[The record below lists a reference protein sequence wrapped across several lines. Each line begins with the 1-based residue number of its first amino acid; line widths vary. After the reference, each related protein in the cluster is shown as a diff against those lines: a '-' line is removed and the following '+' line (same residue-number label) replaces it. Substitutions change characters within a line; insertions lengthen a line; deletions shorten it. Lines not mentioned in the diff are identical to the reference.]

1 MSWILPSREFLLSA
15 LCSLVIIICSNIVA
29 TAESNPELSDEQ
41 VEFFESKIRPVL
53 VQQCYSCHS
62 AKAGE
67 PKAGLMLDSR
77 PAMHTGG
84 DSGPAVVPG
93 DIDASLILGAI
104 RYDDFEMP
112 PKEKLPAKVIA
123 DFEKWVKMG
132 APDPRDQVVSLSE
145 SNKFEAAKS
154 FWSFQQPQRHAIPE
168 EADLAWVKKPIDGFI
183 SAKMLAVKLAP
194 NPMADRRTLLRR
206 LSYDLKGLPPS
217 MEELKQFREDDS
229 PVAVEHWVE
238 DYLNSPQFGE
248 RWARLW
254 LDISHYGEDQAHV
267 VGSNNSLFYPNAYLY
282 RDWVI
287 QAMNDDM
294 PFDEFIRL
302 QLAAD
307 LMETEEDQQF
317 VALGFLGLGPKYYRR
332 NDPEVMADEWEDRI
346 DTVSRGLLGLTVAC
360 ARCHD
365 HKYDPIATEDYYA
378 LAGIFAST
386 QMYNLPLDDS
396 KEQGKDG
403 QAKNP
408 SDSWHIIKDGKP
420 QDINVQIRG
429 VATDKGAIV
438 PRRFLSILSEDEP
451 QHFKQGSGRLELAN
465 AIADRNNPLTARV
478 FVNRVWGEL
487 FGQPLVTSTSNFGML
502 GDAPS
507 HQELLDDLSVRF
519 MESGW
524 SLKWLIR
531 EIVLSSTYQQSSEAS
546 SQQLAI
552 DPDNKLLSR
561 MNRRKLDIEKWRD
574 TILFV
579 ADNLDANIGGMS
591 INPQDAKQTKR
602 TIYSKVSRLELNK
615 MLAMFDF
622 PDPNSHSSGRNQST
636 TPLQKMFVLNSPF
649 MVSHADALA
658 ARIIS
663 HSGPKTSS
671 GVTYAYQLLYGRKP
685 SVQELDLGINYLR
698 APGEDEEKRWQQYA
712 QILLASNELLF
723 VD

>member
-1 MSWILPSREFLLSA
+1 MSA
-15 LCSLVIIICSNIVA
+15 LCSLMLIVCSNVVA
-29 TAESNPELSDEQ
+29 TAESNPPLSDKQ
-41 VEFFESKIRPVL
+41 VDFFESKIRPVL
-53 VQQCYSCHS
+53 VQKCYSCHS
-62 AKAGE
+62 AQAGE

-93 DIDASLILGAI
+93 DIDSSLIMAAI
-104 RYDDFEMP
+104 RYDYFEMP
-112 PKEKLPAKVIA
+112 PKEKLPENVIA

-168 EADLAWVKKPIDGFI
+168 AADVAWVKKPIDGFI
-183 SAKMLAVKLAP
+183 SAKMLAEKLAP

-217 MEELKQFREDDS
+217 IEELKQFQQNDS
-229 PVAVEHWVE
+229 PAAVEHWVE
-238 DYLNSPQFGE
+238 DYLGSPQFGE

-254 LDISHYGEDQAHV
+254 LDVSHYGEDQAHV
-267 VGSNNSLFYPNAYLY
+267 VGGNKSLFYPNAYLY
-282 RDWVI
+282 RAWVI
-287 QAMNDDM
+287 QALNDDM
-294 PFDEFIRL
+294 PYDEFIRL

-307 LMETEEDQQF
+307 LMETDDNSQL

-346 DTVSRGLLGLTVAC
+346 DTVGRGLLGLTVAC

-378 LAGIFAST
+378 LAGVFAST
-386 QMYNLPLDDS
+386 QMYNLPLDEK
-396 KEQGKDG
+396 KELGKDG

-408 SDSWHIIKDGKP
+408 SDSWHVIKDGKP

-429 VATDKGAIV
+429 VATDKGPIV
-438 PRRFLSILSEDEP
+438 PRRFLSVLSKDQP
-451 QHFKQGSGRLELAN
+451 QQFTQGSGRLELAN
-465 AIADRNNPLTARV
+465 AIADPNNPLTARV

-502 GDAPS
+502 GDTPS

-524 SLKWLIR
+524 SLKWLVR
-531 EIVLSSTYQQSSEAS
+531 EIVLSNTYQQTSEAS

-561 MNRRKLDIEKWRD
+561 KNRRKLDVEKWRD

-579 ADNLDANIGGMS
+579 SDNLEASIGGKS

-602 TIYSKVSRLELNK
+602 TIYSQVSRLELNK
-615 MLAMFDF
+615 MLAMFDY

-649 MVSHADALA
+649 MVSQADALA
-658 ARIIS
+658 ARILD
-663 HSGPKTSS
+663 HSGLKTSS

-685 SVQELDLGINYLR
+685 SVQELDLGINYLKT
-698 APGEDEEKRWQQYA
+698 PGEDEEKRWQQYA